1 MTGGI
6 SSPKIKK
13 VKKREPITAWIS
25 KLTSQLAKKFI
36 TLSSSPHLQH
46 LSHPSST
53 LLHLSW
59 LPCTTSSVK
68 SGAQQPIWL
77 ISLFICLDYFTTLWA
92 LCLVQLQCPHCS
104 SQPAAHMSTHTLCQP
119 WTIQPC
125 SHLFIFF
132 KSNYSLLCVYVS
144 VTSTSG
150 RFYCLNPILK
160 SCEETWN

>member
-13 VKKREPITAWIS
+13 VSKGSAHREPITARIS

-36 TLSSSPHLQH
+36 TSSSSPHLQR

-53 LLHLSW
+53 LLHLSL

-77 ISLFICLDYFTTLWA
+77 ISLFIYLDYFATLWA

-104 SQPAAHMSTHTLCQP
+104 SQPAAHPALHMSTHTLCQP
-119 WTIQPC
+119 
-125 SHLFIFF
+125 
-132 KSNYSLLCVYVS
+132 
-144 VTSTSG
+144 
-150 RFYCLNPILK
+150 
-160 SCEETWN
+160 

>member
-13 VKKREPITAWIS
+13 VKKKEPITAQIS
-25 KLTSQLAKKFI
+25 KLTSQLAKK
-36 TLSSSPHLQH
+36 SSSPHLQR

-53 LLHLSW
+53 PLHLSW

-104 SQPAAHMSTHTLCQP
+104 SQPAAHPALHMSTHTLCQP

-125 SHLFIFF
+125 SHLFFF

-144 VTSTSG
+144 VTSTSC

>member
-13 VKKREPITAWIS
+13 VKKKEPITAQIS

-36 TLSSSPHLQH
+36 TSSSSPHLQR

-53 LLHLSW
+53 PLHLSW

-104 SQPAAHMSTHTLCQP
+104 SQPAAHPALHMSTHTLCQP

-125 SHLFIFF
+125 SHLFFF
-132 KSNYSLLCVYVS
+132 LNLTTVFCVFMYQSHLPPVD
-144 VTSTSG
+144 STV
-150 RFYCLNPILK
+150 
-160 SCEETWN
+160 